1 MKWLKS
7 LLLTS
12 LLALIA
18 PLADAAISVVQVAT
32 PQNTFQSGTS
42 HTITFTSTP
51 TVGNYV
57 ILALGFRNIQAGFAI
72 SSVTDNQTGNTYSAV
87 TSGQGTAGQSAGA
100 IYIAKVTAAT
110 GTFTVTVATG
120 TQTPNY
126 ALYAMEVSGIS
137 GATDQ
142 STTSVQTGHVTSF
155 SVTQPGANSNASD
168 LVVTG
173 IFGGLFGNSAFGLT
187 DPPSSGYTSMGLID
201 PGCCYAGGV
210 DAGYKLVSS
219 IETDAASWTTTTA
232 MDAVAVIASFP
243 AASGG
248 SGGGGGSSGTGA
260 IAYFPGTFISQ
271 WATLTANTTL
281 SYVEPQVLCNA
292 AAGAFTIT
300 LPTAVN
306 SFTTYHIKKVDSSA
320 NTCTIATTN
329 SQTIEGASTKV
340 LSSQY
345 SSVNVVSD
353 NANWWAQ

>member
-18 PLADAAISVVQVAT
+18 PFAHAAISVVQVAT
-32 PQNTFQSGTS
+32 PVNSFGNATSQS
-42 HTITFTSTP
+42 ITLTSTP

-57 ILALGFRNIQAGFAI
+57 ILEMGFRNIQAGFAI

-87 TSGQGTAGQSAGA
+87 TSGQGTSGQSAAA

-110 GTFTVTVATG
+110 GTFTITVATG

-142 STTSVQTGHVTSF
+142 ATTAAQNNHVTSF
-155 SVTQPGANSNASD
+155 SVTQAGANSNASD

-173 IFGGLFGNSAFGLT
+173 LFGGFFSNSAFGLT

-201 PGCCYAGGV
+201 PGCCYKGGV

-219 IETDAASWTTTTA
+219 IETDSASWTTTTA

-248 SGGGGGSSGTGA
+248 SGGGGGSSGTGS

-281 SYVEPQVLCNA
+281 SYVQPQVLCNA

-306 SFTTYHIKKVDSSA
+306 SFTTYHVKKVDATA

-329 SQTIEGASTKV
+329 AQTIDGAATKV
-340 LSSQY
+340 LSTQY
-345 SSVNVVSD
+345 SSTTVVSD
-353 NANWWAQ
+353 NSNWWIP